1 MISHNLYFQIIFRV
15 LLITAVALGAGW
27 AFATYNIGWLN
38 VALIVTEISLTVNLI
53 SYLNSTNLKMSYFL
67 EAIQNHD
74 STLKFPENINGKPI
88 RELYQRMNK
97 VNEQIQQ
104 LKIESQQREHYFQ
117 ALLEHAATGIVT
129 FDQHGFILHANS
141 AAKKVLSLEVLTHVR
156 QIERVNAVLFQTI
169 LNIKP
174 LEQRLVSVS
183 TEHGTIQLSLK
194 ATSFKSGNEDLTILS
209 IQDIRNE
216 LDEKELD
223 SWLKL
228 IRVLMHEIMNSIAP
242 ITSLSESL
250 YKQFVADGQPVTP
263 EEISEK
269 TIETTLR
276 GLNVIKEQG
285 HGLMS
290 FVESYRKL
298 TRLPKPDKK
307 LFKVAD
313 LLSRIKVLYQ
323 SLGNSEKV
331 ELSISV
337 SPPNLE
343 LFADEGQVSLV
354 LINLIKNAL
363 EANESNP
370 GGKIKVIA
378 KLNGMQRP
386 EIYVADNGPGI
397 PEEIIDEIFVPF
409 FTTREN
415 GCGIGLSIS
424 KQILRLHGG
433 SLKVRSY
440 PNQGTEMIVTF

>member
-1 MISHNLYFQIIFRV
+1 MISHNLYYQIIFRV
-15 LLITAVALGAGW
+15 LLIVAVALGAGLS
-27 AFATYNIGWLN
+27 FVTYHFGWLT
-38 VALIVTEISLTVNLI
+38 VALIVAEIPLAFNLI
-53 SYLNSTNLKMSYFL
+53 SYLNSTNLRMSYFL

-74 STLKFPENINGKPI
+74 STLKFPENISGKPI
-88 RELYQRMNK
+88 RQLYQRMNK

-104 LKIESQQREHYFQ
+104 LTIESQQREHYFQ
-117 ALLEHAATGIVT
+117 ALLEHAATGLVT
-129 FDQHGFILHANS
+129 FDQRGFILHANS
-141 AAKKVLSLEVLTHVR
+141 AAKKMLSSEVLTHVK
-156 QIERVNAVLFQTI
+156 QIERVNARLFQTI

-174 LEQRLVSVS
+174 LEHRLVSVTS
-183 TEHGTIQLSLK
+183 ERGTIQLSLK
-194 ATSFKSGNEDLTILS
+194 ATSFKNGNEELTILS

-250 YKQFVADGQPVTP
+250 YKQFVDGGQPVPP
-263 EEISEK
+263 EEISER

-307 LFKVAD
+307 LFKVSD
-313 LLSRIKVLYQ
+313 LLSRIKLLYQ
-323 SLGNSEKV
+323 SLANSEKV
-331 ELSISV
+331 ELSVSV
-337 SPPNLE
+337 SPSDLE
-343 LFADEGQVSLV
+343 LFADEGQVSQV

-370 GGKIKVIA
+370 EGKIRVIA
-378 KLNGMQRP
+378 RINGTQRP
-386 EIYVADNGPGI
+386 EICVIDNGPGI
-397 PEEIIDEIFVPF
+397 PEEIMDEIFVPF

-415 GCGIGLSIS
+415 GSGIGLSIS
-424 KQILRLHGG
+424 KQIMRLHGG
-433 SLKVRSY
+433 SLKVRSH
-440 PNQGTEMIVTF
+440 PNQWTEMIIAF

>member
-1 MISHNLYFQIIFRV
+1 MISQNLYYQIIFRV
-15 LLITAVALGAGW
+15 LLITAFALGAGW
-27 AFATYNIGWLN
+27 SLAIYHFGWLT
-38 VALIVTEISLTVNLI
+38 VALIVAEIPLVVNLI
-53 SYLNSTNLKMSYFL
+53 NYLNSTNLKMGYFL

-74 STLKFPENINGKPI
+74 STLKFPENISGKPI
-88 RELYQRMNK
+88 RQLYQRMNK

-104 LKIESQQREHYFQ
+104 LTIENQQREHYFQ
-117 ALLEHAATGIVT
+117 ALLEHAATGLVT
-129 FDQHGFILHANS
+129 FDPHGFILHANS
-141 AAKKVLSLEVLTHVR
+141 AAKKMLSTEVLTHVK
-156 QIERVNAVLFQTI
+156 QIERINTRLFQTI

-174 LEQRLVSVS
+174 MEQRLVSVT
-183 TEHGTIQLSLK
+183 TERGTIQLSLK
-194 ATSFKSGNEDLTILS
+194 ATSFKSGNEELTILS

-250 YKQFVADGQPVTP
+250 YKQFMVDGQPVP
-263 EEISEK
+263 NEEINEK
-269 TIETTLR
+269 TVETTLR

-307 LFKVAD
+307 LFKVTD

-323 SLGNSEKV
+323 SLANSEKV
-331 ELSISV
+331 ALSVSV
-337 SPPNLE
+337 SPPDLE
-343 LFADEGQVSLV
+343 LFADEGQVSQV
-354 LINLIKNAL
+354 LINLLKNAL

-370 GGKIKVIA
+370 EGKIRVIA
-378 KLNGMQRP
+378 RLNGTQRP
-386 EIYVADNGPGI
+386 EICVADNGHGI
-397 PEEIIDEIFVPF
+397 PEEMMDEIFVPF

-415 GCGIGLSIS
+415 GSGIGLSIS
-424 KQILRLHGG
+424 KQIMRLHGG
-433 SLKVRSY
+433 SLKARSL
-440 PNQGTEMIVTF
+440 PNQGTEMIVAF

>member
-1 MISHNLYFQIIFRV
+1 MISHNLYYQIIFRV
-15 LLITAVALGAGW
+15 LLITVVALGAGW
-27 AFATYNIGWLN
+27 SFATYNIGWLT
-38 VALIVTEISLTVNLI
+38 VTLIVSEIPLAVNLI
-53 SYLNSTNLKMSYFL
+53 RYLNSTNLKMSYFL
-67 EAIQNHD
+67 QAIQNHD
-74 STLKFPENINGKPI
+74 STLKFPENILGKPV
-88 RELYQRMNK
+88 RQLYQRMNK

-104 LKIESQQREHYFQ
+104 LKIESQQRENYFQ

-129 FDQHGFILHANS
+129 FDQRGFILHANS
-141 AAKKVLSLEVLTHVR
+141 AAKKVLSLEVLTHVK
-156 QIERVNAVLFQTI
+156 QIERVNVRLFQTI

-174 LEQRLVSVS
+174 FEQRLVSVL
-183 TEHGTIQLSLK
+183 TERGTIQLSLK

-223 SWLKL
+223 SWLRL

-250 YKQFVADGQPVTP
+250 YKHFMAGEQ
-263 EEISEK
+263 

-298 TRLPKPDKK
+298 TRLPKPEKK
-307 LFKVAD
+307 LFKVSD
-313 LLSRIKVLYQ
+313 LLCRIRILYQ
-323 SLGNSEKV
+323 SLTNSEKV
-331 ELSISV
+331 ELSVSV
-337 SPPNLE
+337 SPPDLE
-343 LFADEGQVSLV
+343 LFADEGQVSQV

-370 GGKIKVIA
+370 EGKIMVIA
-378 KLNGMQRP
+378 KLNETQRP
-386 EIYVADNGPGI
+386 EICVADNGPGI
-397 PEEIIDEIFVPF
+397 PEEIMDEIFVPF

-415 GCGIGLSIS
+415 GSGIGLSIS
-424 KQILRLHGG
+424 KQIMRLHGG
-433 SLKVRSY
+433 SLKVRSQ
-440 PNQGTEMIVTF
+440 PHRGTEMIVAF

>member
-1 MISHNLYFQIIFRV
+1 MISHNLYFQIVFRV
-15 LLITAVALGAGW
+15 ILILAVALGAGW
-27 AFATYNIGWLN
+27 SFATYQFGWLTVSLLVVEIP
-38 VALIVTEISLTVNLI
+38 VAVNLI
-53 SYLNSTNLKMSYFL
+53 RYMNSTNLKMGYFL

-74 STLKFPENINGKPI
+74 STLKFPENISGKPV
-88 RELYQRMNK
+88 RQLYQRMNK

-104 LKIESQQREHYFQ
+104 LTIENQQREHYFQ
-117 ALLEHAATGIVT
+117 ALLEHAATGLIT
-129 FDQHGFILHANS
+129 FDQRGFILHANS
-141 AAKKVLSLEVLTHVR
+141 AAKKMLSAEVLTHVK
-156 QIERVNAVLFQTI
+156 QIERVNARLFQTI

-174 LEQRLVSVS
+174 LEQRLVSVT
-183 TEHGTIQLSLK
+183 TERGAIQLSLK
-194 ATSFKSGNEDLTILS
+194 ATSFKSGIEELTILS

-250 YKQFVADGQPVTP
+250 YAQFKIEGHPVTP
-263 EEISEK
+263 GEISEK

-307 LFKVAD
+307 LFKVSE
-313 LLSRIKVLYQ
+313 LLNRIKVLYQ
-323 SLGNSEKV
+323 SLINSEKV
-331 ELSISV
+331 ELSVSV
-337 SPPNLE
+337 SPPDLE
-343 LFADEGQVSLV
+343 LFADEGQVSQV

-370 GGKIKVIA
+370 EGKIRVIA
-378 KLNGMQRP
+378 RMNGMQRT
-386 EIYVADNGPGI
+386 EISVADNGPGI

-415 GCGIGLSIS
+415 GSGIGLSIS
-424 KQILRLHGG
+424 KQIMRLHGG
-433 SLKVRSY
+433 SLKALSHSNR
-440 PNQGTEMIVTF
+440 GTEMIIAF

>member
-1 MISHNLYFQIIFRV
+1 MISHNLYYQIIFRV
-15 LLITAVALGAGW
+15 LLLTVVALGAGW
-27 AFATYNIGWLN
+27 ALATYHFGWLT
-38 VALIVTEISLTVNLI
+38 VALMMAEIPLAINLI
-53 SYLNSTNLKMSYFL
+53 SYLNSTNLRMSYFL

-74 STLKFPENINGKPI
+74 STLKFPENISGKPI
-88 RELYQRMNK
+88 RQLYQRMNK

-104 LKIESQQREHYFQ
+104 LKIDSQQREHYFQ
-117 ALLEHAATGIVT
+117 ALLEHAATGLVT
-129 FDQHGFILHANS
+129 FDQRGFILHANS
-141 AAKKVLSLEVLTHVR
+141 AAKKMLSTEVLTHLK
-156 QIERVNAVLFQTI
+156 QIERVNIKLFQTI

-174 LEQRLVSVS
+174 LEQRLVSVT
-183 TEHGTIQLSLK
+183 TERGIIQLSLK
-194 ATSFKSGNEDLTILS
+194 ATSFKSGNDDLTILS
-209 IQDIRNE
+209 VQDIRNE

-250 YKQFVADGQPVTP
+250 YKQFVDGGQPVPP
-263 EEISEK
+263 EEINEK

-307 LFKVAD
+307 LFKVSD

-323 SLGNSEKV
+323 SLVNSEKV
-331 ELSISV
+331 ELSVSV
-337 SPPNLE
+337 SPSDLE
-343 LFADEGQVSLV
+343 LFADESQVSQV

-370 GGKIKVIA
+370 DGKIRIIA
-378 KLNGMQRP
+378 RLNGTQRP
-386 EIYVADNGPGI
+386 EICVVDNGPGI
-397 PEEIIDEIFVPF
+397 PEEIMDEIFVPF

-415 GCGIGLSIS
+415 GSGIGLSIS
-424 KQILRLHGG
+424 KQIMRLHGG
-433 SLKVRSY
+433 SLKVRSHH
-440 PNQGTEMIVTF
+440 NQGTEMIIAF

>member
-1 MISHNLYFQIIFRV
+1 MISQNLYYQIIFRV
-15 LLITAVALGAGW
+15 LLITAFALGAGW
-27 AFATYNIGWLN
+27 SLAIYHFGWLT
-38 VALIVTEISLTVNLI
+38 VALIVAEIPLTFSLI

-74 STLKFPENINGKPI
+74 STLKFPENISGKPI
-88 RELYQRMNK
+88 RQLYQRMNK

-104 LKIESQQREHYFQ
+104 LTIENQQREHYFQ
-117 ALLEHAATGIVT
+117 ALLEHAATGLVT
-129 FDQHGFILHANS
+129 FDPHGFILHANT
-141 AAKKVLSLEVLTHVR
+141 AAKKMLSTEVLTHVK
-156 QIERVNAVLFQTI
+156 QIERINTRLFQTI

-174 LEQRLVSVS
+174 LEQRLVSVT
-183 TEHGTIQLSLK
+183 TERGAIQLSLK
-194 ATSFKSGNEDLTILS
+194 ATSFKSGNEELTILS

-250 YKQFVADGQPVTP
+250 FKQFEVEGQPVLP
-263 EEISEK
+263 EEISTK

-313 LLSRIKVLYQ
+313 LLSRIRVLYQ
-323 SLGNSEKV
+323 SLANSEKV
-331 ELSISV
+331 ELTISV
-337 SPPNLE
+337 SPPDLE
-343 LFADEGQVSLV
+343 LYADEGQVSQV

-370 GGKIKVIA
+370 EGKIRVFA
-378 KLNGMQRP
+378 ELNGTQRP
-386 EIYVADNGPGI
+386 EICVADNGHGI
-397 PEEIIDEIFVPF
+397 PEEMMDEIFVPF

-415 GCGIGLSIS
+415 GSGIGLSIS
-424 KQILRLHGG
+424 KQIMRLHGG
-433 SLKVRSY
+433 SLKARSH
-440 PNQGTEMIVTF
+440 PNQGTEMVIAF